1 MLARDVVRTRLEDGI
16 SYTEF
21 SYVLLQSMDFLN
33 LYRDHGVR
41 LQFGGSDQWGNL
53 TGGVELIRR
62 SDGGKAHAF
71 ATPLVTKSDGT
82 KYGKT
87 EGGALWLDPELM
99 SPYAL
104 HQFCPNAADTK
115 VGELLRLVTF
125 LGREEIEDREKQTA
139 EAPWQRAGQKAL
151 ADAVTTL

>member
-1 MLARDVVRTRLEDGI
+1 MVRSRLEAGI

-62 SDGGKAHAF
+62 SLGGQAHAF
-71 ATPLVTKSDGT
+71 ATPLVTT
-82 KYGKT
+82 CRR
-87 EGGALWLDPELM
+87 
-99 SPYAL
+99 
-104 HQFCPNAADTK
+104 HQVRQD
-115 VGELLRLVTF
+115 R
-125 LGREEIEDREKQTA
+125 GRCA
-139 EAPWQRAGQKAL
+139 VAGPRR
-151 ADAVTTL
+151 